1 VPREGHRTC
10 RESHTVIIGR
20 ICAGALALVLAAH
33 ANAAC
38 KIVQLAEWPV
48 SHANNRPLVEGKVN
62 GQPVMVLIDTG
73 TNSTYVWK
81 WTANQLPKSS

>member
-1 VPREGHRTC
+1 
-10 RESHTVIIGR
+10 
-20 ICAGALALVLAAH
+20 VLAAH